1 MLCFIISTAQV
12 EKFGP
17 FGGDI
22 VFLQQRYRNMMDKAQ
37 VIDNIR
43 QVASSVLPQGSKLFL
58 YGSRARGD
66 AREDSDWDFLL
77 LLDKA
82 HRESTLLGNYLLN
95 TVIHIILF
103 KATETA
109 GLT

>member
-1 MLCFIISTAQV
+1 
-12 EKFGP
+12 
-17 FGGDI
+17 
-22 VFLQQRYRNMMDKAQ
+22 MMDKAQ

>member
-1 MLCFIISTAQV
+1 
-12 EKFGP
+12 
-17 FGGDI
+17 
-22 VFLQQRYRNMMDKAQ
+22 MMDKAQ

-58 YGSRARGD
+58 YGSSARGD
-66 AREDSDWDFLL
+66 AREDSDRDFLL

-95 TVIHIILF
+95 TVIHIIPF